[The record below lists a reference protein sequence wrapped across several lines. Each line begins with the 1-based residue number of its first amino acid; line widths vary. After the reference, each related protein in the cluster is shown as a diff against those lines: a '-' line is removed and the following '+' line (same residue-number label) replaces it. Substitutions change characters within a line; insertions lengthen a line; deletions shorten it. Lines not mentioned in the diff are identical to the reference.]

1 MSDVQFR
8 DVAKS
13 YGAVQV
19 LKDLSLHVAEGEFV
33 VLLGASGCGK
43 TTLLRMT
50 AGLETISGGE
60 IAIDGRV
67 VNEVHPRDRDI
78 AMVFQ
83 NYALYPTMKV
93 RDNIGFSLEVAGLP
107 KAEREAKIA
116 EAAAV
121 LNLTDFLDR
130 YPRELS
136 GGQRQRVAMGRAM
149 VRDASVFLF
158 DEPLSNLD
166 AKLRAHMRVEIRQ
179 LHDRLRATTIY
190 VTHDQI
196 EAMTMADKIVLM
208 EGGRIVQVGTPDD
221 LYDRPNS
228 RYVAEFIGSPG
239 INCLEGRIE
248 ADGDGAAFAGSD
260 GLRLDLLPG
269 YAEHDGRAVTCAVRP
284 TDVALDPAGAITGPL
299 RIAETTGA
307 DVQLHMDVAGS
318 EFVAVVPRHTRAE
331 RGAPLSVGVDPGKVH
346 VFDAGTGARIEP

>member
-1 MSDVQFR
+1 MANVQYR
-8 DVAKS
+8 NVGKS
-13 YGAVQV
+13 FGSVQV
-19 LKDLSLHVAEGEFV
+19 LKDLSLEIEDGTFV

-50 AGLETISGGE
+50 AGLETVTAGE

-67 VNEVHPRDRDI
+67 VNDMHPRDRDI

-93 RDNIGFSLEVAGLP
+93 RENIGFSLEVAKKP
-107 KAEREAKIA
+107 ADEIRRKVE
-116 EAAAV
+116 EAARV
-121 LNLTDFLDR
+121 LNLTELLDR
-130 YPRELS
+130 KPSELS

-149 VRDASVFLF
+149 VRDAKVFLF

-179 LHDRLRATTIY
+179 LHDRLKATTIY

-208 EGGRIVQVGTPDD
+208 KDGNIVQEGSPDD

-228 RYVAEFIGSPG
+228 RFVAEFIGSPQ
-239 INCLEGRIE
+239 INCIDGVIE
-248 ADGDGAAFAGSD
+248 AGEGGARLRTQHLAFDLPQGFAAHAG
-260 GLRLDLLPG
+260 RQ
-269 YAEHDGRAVTCAVRP
+269 VTCGIRP
-284 TDVALDPAGAITGPL
+284 NDVTLDPEGAIVGTL
-299 RIAETTGA
+299 QIAEKTGA
-307 DVQLHMDVAGS
+307 DVQFHLDVDGT
-318 EFVAVVPRHTRAE
+318 EFVAVAPRSAYRQAGE
-331 RGAPLSVGVDPGKVH
+331 RMSFAIDPGKLH
-346 VFDAGTGARIEP
+346 VFDRTTGARLTA

>member
-1 MSDVQFR
+1 MANVEYR
-8 DVAKS
+8 KVGKS
-13 YGAVQV
+13 FGSVQV
-19 LKDLSLHVAEGEFV
+19 LNDLSLDIEDGTFV

-50 AGLETISGGE
+50 AGLETVTAGE

-67 VNEVHPRDRDI
+67 VNDMHPRDRDI

-93 RDNIGFSLEVAGLP
+93 RDNIGFSLEVA
-107 KAEREAKIA
+107 KKSAEEIRQKVD
-116 EAAAV
+116 EAARV
-121 LNLTDFLDR
+121 LNLTELLDR
-130 YPRELS
+130 KPSELS

-149 VRDASVFLF
+149 VRDAKVFLF

-179 LHDRLRATTIY
+179 LHDRLKATTIY

-208 EGGRIVQVGTPDD
+208 KDGKIVQEGSPDD

-228 RYVAEFIGSPG
+228 LFVAEFIGSPQ
-239 INCLEGRIE
+239 INCIDGEIE
-248 ADGDGAAFAGSD
+248 ADGNAVRFRARHLA
-260 GLRLDLLPG
+260 LDLPSG
-269 YAEHDGRAVTCAVRP
+269 YAAHAGKAVTCGVRP
-284 TDVALDPAGAITGPL
+284 NDVTFDPDGAIMGTL
-299 RIAETTGA
+299 QIAEKTGA
-307 DVQLHMDVAGS
+307 DVQFHLDVEGT
-318 EFVAVVPRHTRAE
+318 EFVAVAPRSAYRHAGE
-331 RGAPLSVGVDPGKVH
+331 RMSFAIDPGKLH
-346 VFDAGTGARIEP
+346 VFDRASGERISL